1 MNSVSPV
8 QMPDIYPMPGASWR
22 RWRRI
27 LENHAMRSGRLVQVA
42 RELVNGPEVLGTSS
56 PLWGSFGAV
65 FKLDHGV
72 SPVVVVVHGP
82 FAAVHWP
89 APKYGT

>member
-1 MNSVSPV
+1 
-8 QMPDIYPMPGASWR
+8 
-22 RWRRI
+22 
-27 LENHAMRSGRLVQVA
+27 MRSGRLVQVA
-42 RELVNGPEVLGTSS
+42 RELVNGPEVPGTSS